1 MKITHLKKFYREDLP
16 KLIKKKNLIG
26 VELGVARGDFS
37 KQLINSNKFKFLFGV
52 DSYSLKQHN
61 KNEYKYALKST
72 GIFSNYKLLNMTFDD
87 ALSLF
92 PDNSIDFI
100 YFDGFAHTGQDYGK
114 TLIKWSK
121 KIKHNGILSGDDY
134 DDKWELNQ
142 QIINQFALDNNFN
155 ISLTDVN
162 KKKHIYSSW
171 IIKVDKKIRTKII
184 KYSKIL
190 KYKELLKSFRLY
202 LPNFKD

>member
-1 MKITHLKKFYREDLP
+1 
-16 KLIKKKNLIG
+16 
-26 VELGVARGDFS
+26 
-37 KQLINSNKFKFLFGV
+37 
-52 DSYSLKQHN
+52 
-61 KNEYKYALKST
+61 
-72 GIFSNYKLLNMTFDD
+72 MTFDD
-87 ALSLF
+87 ALTLF

-121 KIKHNGILSGDDY
+121 KIKINGILSGDDY

-142 QIINQFALDNNFN
+142 QIINQFAKDNNFN
-155 ISLTDVN
+155 ISITDIN

-171 IIKVDKKIRTKII
+171 IIKVNKKIKSKKI

-190 KYKELLKSFRLY
+190 KYKELLKSFKLY
-202 LPNFKD
+202 IPNFKN

>member
-1 MKITHLKKFYREDLP
+1 
-16 KLIKKKNLIG
+16 
-26 VELGVARGDFS
+26 
-37 KQLINSNKFKFLFGV
+37 
-52 DSYSLKQHN
+52 
-61 KNEYKYALKST
+61 
-72 GIFSNYKLLNMTFDD
+72 MTFDD
-87 ALSLF
+87 ALTLF

-121 KIKHNGILSGDDY
+121 KIKINGILSGDDY

-142 QIINQFALDNNFN
+142 QIINQFAKDNNFN
-155 ISLTDVN
+155 ISITDIN

-171 IIKVDKKIRTKII
+171 IIKVNKKIKSKKI

-202 LPNFKD
+202 IPNFKD

>member
-1 MKITHLKKFYREDLP
+1 MKINFLKKFYREDLP
-16 KLIKKKNLIG
+16 KIFKKKNLIG
-26 VELGVARGDFS
+26 VELGVAKGSFS
-37 KQLINSNKFKFLFGV
+37 KELMNSKKFKFLFGV

-61 KNEYKYALKST
+61 KQEYKSALKNV
-72 GIFSNYKLLNMTFDD
+72 GIFSNYKLLNMTFDE

-92 PDNSIDFI
+92 PNKSLDFI
-100 YFDGFAHTGQDYGK
+100 YFDGYAHTGQDYGR
-114 TLIKWSK
+114 TIIKWSK
-121 KIKHNGILSGDDY
+121 KIKNCGILAGDDY

-142 QIINQFALDNNFN
+142 QIINQFAEDNNFN

-171 IIKVDKKIRTKII
+171 IIEVDKKIKNKDI

-190 KYKELLKSFRLY
+190 KYKELLKSSKLY
-202 LPNFKD
+202 IPNF

>member
-1 MKITHLKKFYREDLP
+1 MWLLIR
-16 KLIKKKNLIG
+16 KLISLLKVITPVYANDLDLTVITSSG
-26 VELGVARGDFS
+26 GTF
-37 KQLINSNKFKFLFGV
+37 NSLQDG
-52 DSYSLKQHN
+52 
-61 KNEYKYALKST
+61 E
-72 GIFSNYKLLNMTFDD
+72 
-87 ALSLF
+87 
-92 PDNSIDFI
+92 DNSIDFI

-184 KYSKIL
+184 KYSKI
-190 KYKELLKSFRLY
+190 
-202 LPNFKD
+202 

>member
-1 MKITHLKKFYREDLP
+1 
-16 KLIKKKNLIG
+16 
-26 VELGVARGDFS
+26 
-37 KQLINSNKFKFLFGV
+37 
-52 DSYSLKQHN
+52 
-61 KNEYKYALKST
+61 
-72 GIFSNYKLLNMTFDD
+72 MTFDD

-100 YFDGFAHTGQDYGK
+100 YFDGFAHTGQDYGR

>member
-1 MKITHLKKFYREDLP
+1 MKITRLKKFYRDDLP
-16 KLIKKKNLIG
+16 KVFKKKNLIG

-37 KQLINSNKFKFLFGV
+37 KQLIDSNKFKLLFGI

-61 KNEYKYALKST
+61 KSEYKYALKKA
-72 GIFSNYKLLNMTFDD
+72 GIFNNYKLLNMTSDD

-114 TLIKWSK
+114 TIIKWSK
-121 KIKHNGILSGDDY
+121 KIKQNGILSGDDY

-142 QIINQFALDNNFN
+142 QIINQFAIDNNFDLL
-155 ISLTDVN
+155 LTDVD

-171 IIKVDKKIRTKII
+171 IIKVDKKIKNKDI

-202 LPNFKD
+202 IPNFKN